1 MHDNTEAS
9 ITIKTKIILKLLI
22 SPNVLVNEEKKGGE
36 DGKRQNE
43 MSFLIMRQN
52 KLKNMIPFLSLKD

>member
-52 KLKNMIPFLSLKD
+52 KLKNVIPFLSLKD